1 MTDVISTAIKA
12 IARKESLSVETLEG
26 AFSEILSGEV
36 PPERIGAFLM
46 GLSVRG
52 ETSTELL
59 AGARIMRRT
68 AKRIELDG
76 VVLDTC
82 GTGGLGWTSLNT
94 STASAIVTAACGVTV
109 AKHGNRS
116 VPPKTGSAD
125 VLEALGVGLDISEDQ
140 FLDAIKTAGIG
151 FLFARSH
158 HSTMRHVAPVR
169 ASLGIRTVFNLLGPL
184 SNPAG
189 ASHQI
194 LGVYDPHWLRP
205 MAETLQALEIERAW
219 VVHGKMNDGLAIDEL
234 SIAGETLVVDVT
246 KNGLEEVVIHP
257 SDAGLTTSPLSTLQ
271 GGTPDQNAKAIADLF
286 SDKASPFR
294 DAVVL
299 NAAAGL
305 HLTGT
310 ATTLRD
316 GAEMASDAIAS
327 GAARETLNKLKA
339 ATS

>member
-1 MTDVISTAIKA
+1 
-12 IARKESLSVETLEG
+12 
-26 AFSEILSGEV
+26 
-36 PPERIGAFLM
+36 
-46 GLSVRG
+46 
-52 ETSTELL
+52 
-59 AGARIMRRT
+59 
-68 AKRIELDG
+68 
-76 VVLDTC
+76 
-82 GTGGLGWTSLNT
+82 
-94 STASAIVTAACGVTV
+94 
-109 AKHGNRS
+109 
-116 VPPKTGSAD
+116 
-125 VLEALGVGLDISEDQ
+125 
-140 FLDAIKTAGIG
+140 
-151 FLFARSH
+151 
-158 HSTMRHVAPVR
+158 
-169 ASLGIRTVFNLLGPL
+169 
-184 SNPAG
+184 
-189 ASHQI
+189 
-194 LGVYDPHWLRP
+194 

-305 HLTGT
+305 HLTGK

>member
-1 MTDVISTAIKA
+1 
-12 IARKESLSVETLEG
+12 
-26 AFSEILSGEV
+26 
-36 PPERIGAFLM
+36 
-46 GLSVRG
+46 
-52 ETSTELL
+52 
-59 AGARIMRRT
+59 
-68 AKRIELDG
+68 
-76 VVLDTC
+76 
-82 GTGGLGWTSLNT
+82 
-94 STASAIVTAACGVTV
+94 
-109 AKHGNRS
+109 
-116 VPPKTGSAD
+116 
-125 VLEALGVGLDISEDQ
+125 
-140 FLDAIKTAGIG
+140 
-151 FLFARSH
+151 
-158 HSTMRHVAPVR
+158 MRHVAPVR

-246 KNGLEEVVIHP
+246 QSGLKEIVIHP
-257 SDAGLTTSPLSTLQ
+257 SDAGLPVSPLSALK
-271 GGTPDQNAKAIADLF
+271 GGTPDQNAKAIIDLF
-286 SDKASPFR
+286 SDTASAFR

-305 HLTGT
+305 YLTGK

-316 GAEMASDAIAS
+316 GAELASEAIAS
-327 GAARETLNKLKA
+327 GAALETLNKLKA